1 MTKGVLLFAYNNS
14 HIDYVRLAIFSA
26 NRIKEHLNVPVT
38 LISNDSSLNSSAYS
52 LDVFDNV
59 LHFDETIS
67 NKKYF
72 NDGLDK
78 SQHLDWHNAA
88 RFSAY
93 TLSPYEQTLVL
104 DVDYVINSNNL
115 DKCWDQP
122 HDFLIYKDSLDFA
135 ARDNKEFKN
144 ISDYSIDF
152 YWATAFYFR
161 KTESTEYLFR
171 LVEHI
176 KENWSFYKVLYQLH
190 STNFR
195 NDFAFSIAIHMMN
208 GFTQGEFAKKL
219 PGKMYYTLDTDI
231 LTNIENDKMT
241 FLTHRQQSSDSY
253 VPLAISGLDIHVMNK
268 YSLLRCIDN
277 E

>member
-14 HIDYVRLAIFSA
+14 QIDYVRLAIFSA

-38 LISNDSSLNSSAYS
+38 LISNDSSLTSSYA
-52 LDVFDNV
+52 LDVFDHV

-78 SQHLDWHNAA
+78 SEHLDWHNAA

-104 DVDYVINSNNL
+104 DVDYIISSNNL
-115 DKCWDQP
+115 NKCWDQP
-122 HDFLIYKDSLDFA
+122 HDFLIYKDSIDFA
-135 ARDNKEFKN
+135 TWRDNKEFKN

-152 YWATAFYFR
+152 YWATAFYFK
-161 KTESTEYLFR
+161 KTEYTNYLFR
-171 LVEHI
+171 LIEHV
-176 KENWSFYKVLYQLH
+176 KENWGYYKVLYQLH

-231 LTNIENDKMT
+231 LTNIENNKMT

-268 YSLLRCIDN
+268 YSLLRCINN